1 MRIFYR
7 KPKTENRKPFFYR
20 KPFFTSLLLVLA
32 ILITMAQTPVPP
44 QPGGPPADDKQA
56 RMDEIRFTEVIDGV
70 KKWVLVAQRADYLKD
85 QDIVHISGV
94 EVEFFRKDDES
105 IRIKGES
112 GYINFKTRE
121 LALEGKVEIETAQY
135 KFETS
140 RISYLPAERALVAA
154 ESVKIQGPR
163 LVVEGNGLKIDLDHK
178 KLVLAEHKMT
188 RWQLP
193 GKLWK

>member
-7 KPKTENRKPFFYR
+7 KPFY
-20 KPFFTSLLLVLA
+20 TSLLLVLA
-32 ILITMAQTPVPP
+32 MLITMAQAPVSPKSE
-44 QPGGPPADDKQA
+44 GPPVDDKQA

-85 QDIVHISGV
+85 QDIIHVSGV
-94 EVEFFRKDDES
+94 EVEFFRKDEDS
-105 IRIKGES
+105 IRLKGDS
-112 GYINFKTRE
+112 GSFNTKTRE
-121 LALEGKVEIETAQY
+121 LALEGHVEIETAQY

-140 RISYLPAERALVAA
+140 RISYQPAERALVAA

-163 LVVEGNGLKIDLDHK
+163 LVVEGKGLKIDLDHK